1 MTFSRPQRLKGTIVR
16 YPHPFLRYPTLPLLL
31 ILRARLL
38 QKPPS
43 GLIWFQI
50 HLFITKVKLFKCT
63 CLWQRQN
70 TKFFFLRNKAVFLN
84 EVKLYQDVIISSV
97 VIKKQSIA
105 QLLRGPHLGLI
116 NKNKPLLELFHLKL
130 SSQQIPTS
138 TVSKMAHYIMREVTI
153 PKDDDD

>member
-116 NKNKPLLELFHLKL
+116 NKNKLKSNYCEKNIDSKYLEFVRIFQEFPPGHGDSLL
-130 SSQQIPTS
+130 T
-138 TVSKMAHYIMREVTI
+138 
-153 PKDDDD
+153 